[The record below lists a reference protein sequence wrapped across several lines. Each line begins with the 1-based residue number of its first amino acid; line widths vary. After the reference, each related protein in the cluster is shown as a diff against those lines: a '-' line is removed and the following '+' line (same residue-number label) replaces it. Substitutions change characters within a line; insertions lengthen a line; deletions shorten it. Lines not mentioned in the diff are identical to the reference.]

1 MNHLLVNIKKQNNG
15 VDKMK
20 KILIVDDEDKIRELI
35 KVNLEIVGYSCFEA
49 EDGNKALELIE
60 KDKPDLVLL
69 DIMLPGKSGFE
80 LVDDFINRNIPVI
93 FLTAKD
99 GTIDKVKGLKL
110 GADDYITKPFDSM
123 ELLARVEV
131 VLRRSGKM
139 NETFKYKNL
148 SIDFEERTVLMNN
161 EEVELT
167 AKEFELLEV
176 LIRNKNLA
184 LSREK
189 LLEMVWGYEYY
200 GDTRTI
206 DIHIQRLRKKLDLE
220 DSIITVYKYGYRFKI
235 KED

>member
-1 MNHLLVNIKKQNNG
+1 
-15 VDKMK
+15 MK

-35 KVNLEIVGYSCFEA
+35 RVNLEIVGYNCLEA
-49 EDGNKALELIE
+49 SDGIQAIDEVDKF
-60 KDKPDLVLL
+60 KPDLVLL
-69 DIMLPGKSGFE
+69 DIMLPGRDGFDIVE
-80 LVDDFINRNIPVI
+80 EFVKRDIPVI

-99 GTIDKVKGLKL
+99 STVDKIKGLKL
-110 GADDYITKPFDSM
+110 GADDYITKPFDPL

-131 VLRRSGKM
+131 VLRRNNKTS
-139 NETFKYKNL
+139 NELFKYKNL
-148 SIDFEERTVLMNN
+148 TIDFNERTVYKDG

-189 LLEMVWGYEYY
+189 LLEMVWGYEYF

-206 DIHIQRLRKKLDLE
+206 DIHITRLRKKLDLE
-220 DSIITVYKYGYRFKI
+220 DTIVTVFKYGYRFKM

>member
-1 MNHLLVNIKKQNNG
+1 
-15 VDKMK
+15 MK

-35 KVNLEIVGYSCFEA
+35 RVNLEIVGYNCNEA
-49 EDGNKALELIE
+49 EDGNKALDIV
-60 KDKPDLVLL
+60 DSFKPDLVLL
-69 DIMLPGKSGFE
+69 DIMLPGKDGFE
-80 LVDDFINRNIPVI
+80 LVDEFVKRNIPVI

-99 GTIDKVKGLKL
+99 STIDKVKGLKL
-110 GADDYITKPFDSM
+110 GAEDYITKPFDPM

-131 VLRRSGKM
+131 VLRRSSKT

-148 SIDFEERTVLMNN
+148 EIDFNERTVLMDGK
-161 EEVELT
+161 EVDLT
-167 AKEFELLEV
+167 TKEFDLLEV

-189 LLEMVWGYEYY
+189 LLEMVWGYEYL

-206 DIHIQRLRKKLDLE
+206 DIHITRLRKKLDLE
-220 DSIITVYKYGYRFKI
+220 DSIITVFKYGYRFKM